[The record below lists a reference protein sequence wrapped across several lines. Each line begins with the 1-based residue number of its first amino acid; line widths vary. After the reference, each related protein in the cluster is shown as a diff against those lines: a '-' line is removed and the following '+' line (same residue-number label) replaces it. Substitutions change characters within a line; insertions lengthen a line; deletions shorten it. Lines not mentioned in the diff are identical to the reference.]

1 METIV
6 FFQTGQP
13 VIARRKLAGVAAHAR
28 KAGWRVVAAEKTTRP
43 FDVAARI
50 RAAGAAGCVAEC
62 SGPHAEL
69 APDAFG
75 DTPVVYLCHD
85 PARTKG
91 RAACVT
97 NDSPAVAR
105 LAAETFESEGLKDYG
120 FVGWYEPAYWSD
132 NKREALKREAA
143 ARNARVHAFPT
154 APADREDELGFRH
167 RLADWLAGLPRPCG
181 VLAVLDEL
189 AVHVLEAC
197 HMAGLDVPQDVSV
210 LGVNDDETL
219 CESTV
224 PTLSSIPL
232 DYERTGEFAAEILA
246 AALGDGT
253 RTDGAF
259 TVQPVGVVRRQ
270 STRRLTRPDGAVADA
285 LEFIRTHFAAGIS
298 ARDVAA
304 RFPGSRRPAEIRFK
318 TATGRTFDEEILRV
332 RLDAA
337 KALLA
342 NGRTACGAVA
352 SRCGWRSE
360 TLFRRQF
367 KRDTGLSPL
376 AWQKVQRKP

>member
-13 VIARRKLAGVAAHAR
+13 VIARRKLAGVAAYAR

-105 LAAETFESEGLKDYG
+105 LAAETFDSDGLRDYG

-132 NKREALKREAA
+132 NKR
-143 ARNARVHAFPT
+143 
-154 APADREDELGFRH
+154 
-167 RLADWLAGLPRPCG
+167 
-181 VLAVLDEL
+181 
-189 AVHVLEAC
+189 
-197 HMAGLDVPQDVSV
+197 
-210 LGVNDDETL
+210 
-219 CESTV
+219 
-224 PTLSSIPL
+224 
-232 DYERTGEFAAEILA
+232 
-246 AALGDGT
+246 
-253 RTDGAF
+253 
-259 TVQPVGVVRRQ
+259 
-270 STRRLTRPDGAVADA
+270 
-285 LEFIRTHFAAGIS
+285 
-298 ARDVAA
+298 
-304 RFPGSRRPAEIRFK
+304 
-318 TATGRTFDEEILRV
+318 
-332 RLDAA
+332 
-337 KALLA
+337 
-342 NGRTACGAVA
+342 
-352 SRCGWRSE
+352 
-360 TLFRRQF
+360 
-367 KRDTGLSPL
+367 
-376 AWQKVQRKP
+376 